1 MDIDWT
7 ARRIQ
12 ARAYLAERTGKR
24 MASIDEHGKPVKR
37 WVETTHYSY
46 DYTVEDND
54 MTYWVWQD
62 NDPKKTDE
70 KKRDEACARYMIRFG
85 QWPTNVYTQADQAQ
99 CKGTIAPGALWLGP
113 VEDALP

>member
-1 MDIDWT
+1 MDTNWT
-7 ARRIQ
+7 ARR
-12 ARAYLAERTGKR
+12 ARARAFLAQQR
-24 MASIDEHGKPVKR
+24 KPGR
-37 WVETTHYSY
+37 AWHTLGYAF

-85 QWPTNVYTQADQAQ
+85 AWPANVYTQAEQAQ
-99 CKGTIAPGALWLGP
+99 VKAVIAPGALWLGP
-113 VEDALP
+113 VEAQS

>member
-1 MDIDWT
+1 MKITNRSVTVDIVSCDWT
-7 ARRIQ
+7 ARRER
-12 ARAYLAERTGKR
+12 ARAYLAQQR
-24 MASIDEHGKPVKR
+24 KPGR
-37 WVETTHYSY
+37 AWSSLDYAF
-46 DYTVEDND
+46 DYTVEDNG